1 MYVGLKQP
9 RGDGERYVT
18 PARAAA
24 METRALRDSTV
35 QPRSQGPL
43 LLGLSLSPR
52 GPSRRGLW
60 EQGCWLFE

>member
-24 METRALRDSTV
+24 METTE
-35 QPRSQGPL
+35 GP
-43 LLGLSLSPR
+43 
-52 GPSRRGLW
+52 
-60 EQGCWLFE
+60 ELFFFCS